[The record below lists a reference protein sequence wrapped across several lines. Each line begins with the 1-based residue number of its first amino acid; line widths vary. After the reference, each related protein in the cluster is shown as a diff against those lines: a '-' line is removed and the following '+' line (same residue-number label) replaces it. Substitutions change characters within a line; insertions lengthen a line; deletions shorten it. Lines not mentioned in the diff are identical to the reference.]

1 METIGTWWM
10 WAGFFAIVLVM
21 LAIDLFLVG
30 GGKQHRVSF
39 REAATWSVIWIA
51 VSMLFAGALWWHLDG
66 TAGREIANEKT
77 LQYVTGYL
85 IEKSL
90 AVDNVFVWLMLF
102 SFFAI
107 PLELQ
112 KRVLIL
118 GVLGAIV
125 LRTVMIFAGVWLI
138 AKFHWILYVFG
149 AFLLITGI
157 KMWWFADEKPDLAT
171 NPVIRW
177 IRAHMKVTDELHGE
191 RFFVMKEEAGKWV
204 RYATPLF
211 LVLVLVEITDLIFAV
226 DSIPAIF
233 AITTDPFI
241 VLTSNVFAILGLRAM
256 YFLLADMADRFALL
270 KYGLAMVLMFI
281 GAKMLL
287 IDLYKI
293 PVLFSLGVVAAIIF
307 TSIVLS
313 LRLDAKRR
321 RTADGHGADGGTG

>member
-10 WAGFFAIVLVM
+10 WASFFAIVLVM
-21 LAIDLFLVG
+21 LAIDLLVVG
-30 GGKQHRVSF
+30 GGKQHRVSL
-39 REAATWSVIWIA
+39 REAAAWSGIWVG
-51 VSMLFAGALWWHLDG
+51 VSLLFAGALWWYLDG
-66 TAGREIANEKT
+66 AAGREVANAKT
-77 LQYVTGYL
+77 LEFVTGYL

-112 KRVLIL
+112 KRVLVL

-125 LRTVMIFAGVWLI
+125 MRTFMIFAGVWLI
-138 AKFHWILYVFG
+138 AQFHWLLYVFG
-149 AFLLITGI
+149 AFLLVTGI
-157 KMWWFADEKPDLAT
+157 KMWWFADEKPDLAN

-177 IRAHMKVTDELHGE
+177 IRGHMKVTDELHGE
-191 RFFVMKEEAGKWV
+191 RFFISRNEAGRVV
-204 RYATPLF
+204 RYVTPLF

-241 VLTSNVFAILGLRAM
+241 VLTSNIFAILGLRAM
-256 YFLLADMADRFALL
+256 YFLLADMADRFSLL
-270 KYGLAMVLMFI
+270 KYGLALVLMFI

-287 IDLYKI
+287 IDLFKI
-293 PVLFSLGVVAAIIF
+293 PVMFSLGVVASII
-307 TSIVLS
+307 TVSIVLS
-313 LRLDAKRR
+313 LRRDAGKRAGVALR
-321 RTADGHGADGGTG
+321 SDEAG

>member
-10 WAGFFAIVLVM
+10 WAGFFAVVLVM

-30 GGKQHRVSF
+30 GGKQQRVSF
-39 REAATWSVIWIA
+39 RQAASWSVVWVG
-51 VSMLFAGALWWHLDG
+51 VSFAFAGWLWWYLDG
-66 TAGREIANEKT
+66 SAGREVANQKT
-77 LQYVTGYL
+77 LQYLTGYL

-90 AVDNVFVWLMLF
+90 AIDNVFVWLMLF

-112 KRVLIL
+112 KRVLVL

-125 LRTVMIFAGVWLI
+125 MRTVMIFAGVWLI

-157 KMWWFADEKPDLAT
+157 KMWWFADQQPDLAS
-171 NPVIRW
+171 NPLIRW
-177 IRAHMKVTDELHGE
+177 IRNHMKVTNELHGE
-191 RFFVMKEEAGKWV
+191 RFFILREEAGKLV

-211 LVLVLVEITDLIFAV
+211 LVLVLVELSDLIFAV

-256 YFLLADMADRFALL
+256 YFLLADMADRFSLL

-287 IDLYKI
+287 IDIYKI
-293 PVLFSLGVVAAIIF
+293 PVLFSLGVVGAIIF

-313 LRLDAKRR
+313 LCQRQP
-321 RTADGHGADGGTG
+321 ADGTDAASQRSR